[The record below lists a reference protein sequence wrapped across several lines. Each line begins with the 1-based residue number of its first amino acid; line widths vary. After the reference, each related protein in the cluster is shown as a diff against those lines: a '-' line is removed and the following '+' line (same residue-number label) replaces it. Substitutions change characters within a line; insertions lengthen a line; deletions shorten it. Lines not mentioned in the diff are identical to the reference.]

1 MKTYFTNRQ
10 SVRSTSHAVSCG
22 GDVAQFMQSA
32 AGTSPAF
39 SKQDGGRNGMPTS
52 KNSRIFA
59 PSSCCGFT
67 ILELLVSMLVLV
79 LLVLVV
85 SMITDATSKAV
96 KTSGK
101 HIDSEGQARLVFDRM
116 ANDFGKMVKRKDAD
130 CIFYSEAPA
139 YYDPASNTTR
149 SKKNN
154 VALVGYRINT
164 TTSTP
169 VLERLGMGL
178 TWDGVG
184 NATSSGGPV
193 FLTTL
198 AGSAVPDPST
208 TLAGNATVDG
218 KWGGNATSTLGTLVK
233 GYSDGVD
240 LDSYHVISDLVYRM
254 EIQFLLTD
262 GTLSN
267 IPILSVSP
275 STWTSAAPIP
285 AFFHSTAGAPGLS
298 DDASTPSPPYA
309 PGSRWFDTTAGKGY
323 ICTSAVKGAATWSP
337 IGVQDI
343 SAIVVTLAVLDSNS
357 RKMISGTISGSPL
370 VDASPTAMPADS
382 PLAVAPTTPVQPVA
396 QLWMQAVNDSA
407 AFATASGIPTAA
419 ASQVRIYQRT
429 FYLSTP

>member
-1 MKTYFTNRQ
+1 
-10 SVRSTSHAVSCG
+10 
-22 GDVAQFMQSA
+22 
-32 AGTSPAF
+32 
-39 SKQDGGRNGMPTS
+39 MPTS

-59 PSSCCGFT
+59 PSSRCGFT

-130 CIFYSEAPA
+130 CIFYKKAKNGAVAGDDAMFFFSEAPA

-218 KWGGNATSTLGTLVK
+218 KWGGNATSTLGTLAK

-370 VDASPTAMPADS
+370 VDA
-382 PLAVAPTTPVQPVA
+382 APTTPVQPVA